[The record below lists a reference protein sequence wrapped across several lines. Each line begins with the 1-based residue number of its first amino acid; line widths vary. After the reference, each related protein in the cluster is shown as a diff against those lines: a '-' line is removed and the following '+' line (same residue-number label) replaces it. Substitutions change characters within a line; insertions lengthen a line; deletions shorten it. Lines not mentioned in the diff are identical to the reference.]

1 MNKDVEVKQNI
12 EEQNELKEGKVEK
25 KEYKTDEIGITGESQ
40 IKKFIQPPI
49 ISHPSQLP
57 TMTNE
62 EINSGKLYAS
72 TYKFYE
78 KDSKELVENIEIK
91 NEEETKKEIKDKN
104 RGKIKNTINYNAIRE
119 VSGINTKSN
128 KYIQPPVVSHPSEP
142 PTLTF
147 EEINNG
153 KLIASP
159 HNFCDYIEILEKEN
173 KENENEELVQEEI
186 IEKKQSKERNV
197 DEEGRKKK
205 NKHKNNNNKKNEEL
219 EINKGTKLKKY
230 IQPAIISHPSQLPS
244 IAFEEIT
251 NGKLF
256 PSQYNF
262 ITGKDISKE
271 IELKNNE
278 LFEKEESKAENQ
290 TDEKAKENK
299 KKNKQ
304 KNIDNKEEKVISKEN
319 ETKKYIQ
326 PPIVSH
332 PSQLPSMIYEEI
344 NNGRVFPSKHN
355 LVMEIEKPKEIEL
368 KNNELIENEES
379 KGENQTDEKTKESER
394 NIKLHSKKNI
404 DNKKEEVINKEIK
417 AKKYIQPPVVSHPS
431 QMPSKIYE
439 EVNNGKIFP
448 STHNISDGKEKPK
461 EEEIKD
467 TLEEIIIEDNNK
479 ETEDK
484 KESKNKKKKLKNKNL
499 WKNLCIST

>member
-25 KEYKTDEIGITGESQ
+25 KEYKTDEIVITGESQ

-153 KLIASP
+153 KLMASS
-159 HNFCDYIEILEKEN
+159 HNFCDYIEILEKKN

-186 IEKKQSKERNV
+186 IE
-197 DEEGRKKK
+197 RKKR
-205 NKHKNNNNKKNEEL
+205 
-219 EINKGTKLKKY
+219 I
-230 IQPAIISHPSQLPS
+230 
-244 IAFEEIT
+244 
-251 NGKLF
+251 
-256 PSQYNF
+256 
-262 ITGKDISKE
+262 
-271 IELKNNE
+271 
-278 LFEKEESKAENQ
+278 
-290 TDEKAKENK
+290 
-299 KKNKQ
+299 
-304 KNIDNKEEKVISKEN
+304 
-319 ETKKYIQ
+319 
-326 PPIVSH
+326 
-332 PSQLPSMIYEEI
+332 
-344 NNGRVFPSKHN
+344 
-355 LVMEIEKPKEIEL
+355 
-368 KNNELIENEES
+368 
-379 KGENQTDEKTKESER
+379 
-394 NIKLHSKKNI
+394 NIKI
-404 DNKKEEVINKEIK
+404 
-417 AKKYIQPPVVSHPS
+417 
-431 QMPSKIYE
+431 
-439 EVNNGKIFP
+439 
-448 STHNISDGKEKPK
+448 T
-461 EEEIKD
+461 
-467 TLEEIIIEDNNK
+467 IIIK
-479 ETEDK
+479 RM
-484 KESKNKKKKLKNKNL
+484 KN
-499 WKNLCIST
+499 WK